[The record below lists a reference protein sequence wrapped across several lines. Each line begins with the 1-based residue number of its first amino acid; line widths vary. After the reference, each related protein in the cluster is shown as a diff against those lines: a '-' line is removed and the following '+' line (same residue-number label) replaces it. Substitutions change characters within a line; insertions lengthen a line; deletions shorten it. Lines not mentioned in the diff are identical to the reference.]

1 MHRMYNIMT
10 NVVGISEIFIEANS
24 FSLCPLLL
32 IVLSK
37 FVPRIPSI
45 GIFPFFLFTK
55 GDNFKQEIIALR

>member
-1 MHRMYNIMT
+1 
-10 NVVGISEIFIEANS
+10 
-24 FSLCPLLL
+24 LL